1 MTLWKSIGIWNMD
14 WQKNS
19 KKGLPS
25 GAKNLVWE
33 AFLENQDFTQKP
45 QHHLRD
51 LLIIQ

>member
-1 MTLWKSIGIWNMD
+1 MD